1 MRCFFKHG
9 KLVRQIILEPNA
21 NNEVKYQEGIYIFDA
36 KSTFMYELDPK
47 KNQYSPAAFWTVGN
61 PLAHDFMSVNHGIP
75 AGVLDALYS
84 PVLFRLWIKAQ
95 ENPLI
100 IALLVFGIINFIGL
114 IIVAWKVW

>member
-9 KLVRQIILEPNA
+9 KLIRQVILEPNA
-21 NNEVKYQEGIYIFDA
+21 NNEIKYQEGVYIFDA

-61 PLAHDFMSVNHGIP
+61 PKAHDFVSVNNGIP

-84 PVLFRLWIKAQ
+84 PVLFRLWIRSQ

-100 IALLVFGIINFIGL
+100 IGILVLGIIQIL
-114 IIVAWKVW
+114 SVIIVLFKVW